1 MLQQITPHGKSTRTA
16 KRRSAEMELM
26 LWNIGLTAL
35 LGVVGWVLKDKSD
48 EINRLQI
55 LINRTREEIAKEYVT
70 KAEVHADINRVLDR
84 LDRLDEK
91 LDRLMGATNARGQ

>member
-1 MLQQITPHGKSTRTA
+1 
-16 KRRSAEMELM
+16 MESVV
-26 LWNIGLTAL
+26 WNMILTA
-35 LGVVGWVLKDKSD
+35 GIGFVGWVLRDKSA
-48 EINRLQI
+48 EISRLQI
-55 LINRTREEIAKEYVT
+55 LLNRTREEVAKEYVT